1 MYGRVAMGVQ
11 RKRRRREERLEEEEQ
26 AREPSP
32 ENVLEKERPQERER
46 EATPADRV
54 LDLQKTAG
62 NRATTEA
69 IARWGLPTLPLAAAP
84 QWPKEPQ
91 VIIDGVVI
99 PLQSWSWAETTV
111 GTGAGR
117 TGRGVAHLDDINIS
131 TVMGDHSPDLLQ
143 KTAQGGTIK
152 TVYIVVPGKDG
163 KGVTIKLENVMV
175 TSYQTSGDS
184 AGSKPLETF
193 ALSYA
198 KRTLTEAP
206 PPRL

>member
-1 MYGRVAMGVQ
+1 MGVQ

-26 AREPSP
+26 ERGREPAQ
-32 ENVLEKERPQERER
+32 ENVLEKERAQEKEG
-46 EATPADRV
+46 TVADRV

-69 IARWGLPTLPLAAAP
+69 IARWGLPWLPLSAAP

-91 VIIDGVVI
+91 VIVDGVVI
-99 PLQSWSWAETTV
+99 PLQSWSWADTSL
-111 GTGAGR
+111 GTGAGP
-117 TGRGVAHLDDINIS
+117 GRGAAHLSDINIT
-131 TVMGDHSPDLLQ
+131 TVMGDHSPDLLR

-163 KGVTIKLENVMV
+163 KGVTIELENVMI

-184 AGSKPLETF
+184 AGNKPLETY
-193 ALSYA
+193 ALSYT
-198 KRTLTEAP
+198 KRSLTEAP
-206 PPRL
+206 PPRH